1 MQDVRVIVGVAG
13 AGKTSNAMEI
23 VEQKLRSGLRWDQIG
38 FSSFSRAACAEA
50 ARRASVITG
59 VDPDRL
65 QKDGWFRTIHSC
77 AFRLL
82 GVDSKS
88 ILDHDTK
95 AGRDFVAECCGAPR
109 GGEPG
114 TLGAKIDEALSEW
127 DTCRARLSRLH
138 IPTDCTPDQYRSP
151 SDQGCHRDLKTA
163 GTKSPVFS
171 EGCHGVTA
179 LSQEHRDSF
188 FEGESA
194 NVEQIRCSEGS
205 SFLCIG
211 DEKNLSLKKLK
222 ALEGVSDV
230 FFAPQNTPLCT
241 EYKGKTL
248 SQGQG
253 VTPRVLAYFLSDTVT
268 DLLKPEHAII
278 IRQYED
284 AKRYSGMLDFTDLL
298 FRYAGFE
305 VDSNL
310 MFKTCWPLGSVP
322 AEVDVFLFDEYQDCS
337 ALLDRVAERL
347 SESAGELWM
356 LGDKYQSVY
365 AFSGSDHR
373 VFEAREDTA
382 KNEGKRVLLNRSYRN
397 PESVIEWGEEIL
409 REDSEYEERKPYSG
423 KFDGSAGMM
432 EAKDFMS
439 YLPLMATTDTMILAR
454 TWFALGKVKERL
466 DELCIPWTSCQEK
479 RGSGWESPVKI
490 AIVLTMQALK
500 DGGTISEQDW
510 RRLTENFPAKYEG
523 KELFRRGEKARWKKM
538 ECKHQNVF
546 ALHQVQEWGA
556 GEGFEQFVLDEKWR
570 RDQFLLLSVA
580 IEKWGI
586 DVVRNPRIKI
596 GSCHSVK
603 GMQAENVFCLATS
616 SEKASQ
622 SGFWEDLFLKYV
634 TITRASKHYRLVV
647 DLVEHAKGKKLFI
660 AAPRGYWEFDKDLPE
675 GFGEND
681 EIGTGH
687 SEPDNQDAE
696 STSENLR
703 GEVPCDSVFDERSCR
718 PAGLL
723 PREIHSD
730 GSEVREGIPNGTP
743 ETPTEESD
751 FGWWDF
757 SGGSKL

>member
-13 AGKTSNAMEI
+13 AGKTSKAMEI
-23 VEQKLRSGLRWDQIG
+23 VEQKLRDGLRWDQIG

-50 ARRASVITG
+50 ARRASVITK
-59 VDPDRL
+59 VDTDRL
-65 QKDGWFRTIHSC
+65 QKEGWFRTIHSC
-77 AFRLL
+77 VFRLL

-88 ILDHDTK
+88 IIDHDTK

-138 IPTDCTPDQYRSP
+138 VPKDCTPDQYRSP
-151 SDQGCHRDLKTA
+151 SDDVCHSNLKNGGTKNPANSSFVTAVTGCHSARCDSLFDGENQKTQQIRRSEMSILLPLQGVQISSEINYKSPKGRDSVTDGVKIAPYVVNSLVKVCHRDFKNA
-163 GTKSPVFS
+163 
-171 EGCHGVTA
+171 VTA
-179 LSQEHRDSF
+179 CDSCD
-188 FEGESA
+188 
-194 NVEQIRCSEGS
+194 R
-205 SFLCIG
+205 
-211 DEKNLSLKKLK
+211 
-222 ALEGVSDV
+222 
-230 FFAPQNTPLCT
+230 TM
-241 EYKGKTL
+241 
-248 SQGQG
+248 
-253 VTPRVLAYFLSDTVT
+253 
-268 DLLKPEHAII
+268 KPEHAII
-278 IRQYED
+278 IGQYED

-305 VDSNL
+305 VDSKL

-322 AEVDVFLFDEYQDCS
+322 AEVQVFLFDEYQDCS
-337 ALLDRVAERL
+337 PLLDRAAERL
-347 SESAGELWM
+347 SESAGEIWM

-373 VFEAREDTA
+373 VFAAREDAA

-466 DELCIPWTSCQEK
+466 DELCIPWMSCQEK
-479 RGSGWESPVKI
+479 RGSGWDSPVKI
-490 AIVLTMQALK
+490 AVVLTMQALK
-500 DGGTISEQDW
+500 DGEKISEQDW
-510 RRLTENFPAKYEG
+510 RRLTENFPMKYEG
-523 KELFRRGEKARWKKM
+523 AELFKRGEKARWKKM
-538 ECKHQNVF
+538 ECKHENVF

-556 GEGFEQFVLDEKWR
+556 GQGFEQFVRDEKWR
-570 RDQFLLLSVA
+570 KDQFLLLSVA

-586 DVVRNPRIKI
+586 DIVRNPRIKI

-616 SEKASQ
+616 SEKASK

-634 TITRASKHYRLVV
+634 TVTRASKHYRLVV
-647 DLVEHAKGKKLFI
+647 DLVEHARGKKLFI
-660 AAPRGYWEFDKDLPE
+660 AAPGGYWEFDKDLPE
-675 GFGEND
+675 GFGEDD
-681 EIGTGH
+681 EIRIGD
-687 SEPDNQDAE
+687 SKPDNQDAE

-703 GEVPCDSVFDERSCR
+703 CEVPCDSVFDEWSSRSTDM
-718 PAGLL
+718 L

-730 GSEVREGIPNGTP
+730 GSEVREGLPIRTP
-743 ETPTEESD
+743 ETPTEESN

-757 SGGSKL
+757 GGGSKL

>member
-1 MQDVRVIVGVAG
+1 MPIENVVTGVAG
-13 AGKTSNAMEI
+13 SGKTHFAMQILE
-23 VEQKLRSGLRWDQIG
+23 EKLRDGLRWDQIG
-38 FSSFSRAACAEA
+38 FASFSRAACAEA
-50 ARRASVITG
+50 ARRASAITG
-59 VDPDRL
+59 VDSDRL

-77 AFRLL
+77 VFRLL

-95 AGRDFVAECCGAPR
+95 DGRDFVAECCGAPR

-138 IPTDCTPDQYRSP
+138 VPTDCTPDQYRSP
-151 SDQGCHRDLKTA
+151 SDQGCHTDLKTA

-171 EGCHGVTA
+171 GGCHGCHA
-179 LSQEHRDSF
+179 LSQEHRDSL

-194 NVEQIRCSEGS
+194 NSEQIRCH
-205 SFLCIG
+205 
-211 DEKNLSLKKLK
+211 NLSGGIQGTQISEINTSP
-222 ALEGVSDV
+222 LEGRMGSDRGV
-230 FFAPQNTPLCT
+230 KIAPYVAPAIAKRVTEVLCQRCDS
-241 EYKGKTL
+241 GAD
-248 SQGQG
+248 SI
-253 VTPRVLAYFLSDTVT
+253 
-268 DLLKPEHAII
+268 KPVHAII

-322 AEVDVFLFDEYQDCS
+322 AEVEVFLFDEYQDCS
-337 ALLDRVAERL
+337 PLLDHVAERL
-347 SESAGELWM
+347 SESAGELWR

-365 AFSGSDHR
+365 AFAGSDHR
-373 VFEAREDTA
+373 VFASREDTA

-479 RGSGWESPVKI
+479 RGSGWDSPVKI
-490 AIVLTMQALK
+490 AIVITMQALMHGDK
-500 DGGTISEQDW
+500 ISEQDW
-510 RRLTENFPAKYEG
+510 RRLTENFPSKYEG
-523 KELFRRGEKARWKKM
+523 KELFKRGEKARWKKM
-538 ECKHQNVF
+538 ECKHENVF

-556 GEGFEQFVLDEKWR
+556 GDGFEQFVLDEKWR
-570 RDQFLLLSVA
+570 KDQFLLLSVA

-586 DVVRNPRIKI
+586 DIVRHPRIKI

-634 TITRASKHYRLVV
+634 TVTRASKHYRLVV
-647 DLVEHAKGKKLFI
+647 DLVEHARGKKLFI
-660 AAPRGYWEFDKDLPE
+660 AAPRGYWLFDKDLPE
-675 GFGEND
+675 GFGEDD
-681 EIGTGH
+681 EIRISD

-703 GEVPCDSVFDERSCR
+703 REVPCDSVFDEWSGR
-718 PAGLL
+718 PADML

-730 GSEVREGIPNGTP
+730 GSEVREGIPIGTP
-743 ETPTEESD
+743 ETPTEESN

-757 SGGSKL
+757 GGGSKL

>member
-1 MQDVRVIVGVAG
+1 MPTINVVTGVAG
-13 AGKTSNAMEI
+13 SGKTHFAMQI
-23 VEQKLRSGLRWDQIG
+23 LEQKLRDGLRWDQIG

-59 VDPDRL
+59 VDTDRL
-65 QKDGWFRTIHSC
+65 QKEGWFRTIHSC
-77 AFRLL
+77 VFRLL

-95 AGRDFVAECCGAPR
+95 DGRDFVAECCGAPR

-138 IPTDCTPDQYRSP
+138 VPTDCTPDQYRSP
-151 SDQGCHRDLKTA
+151 SDHGCHRDLKTA

-171 EGCHGVTA
+171 GGCHGCHA
-179 LSQEHRDSF
+179 LSQEHRDSL

-194 NVEQIRCSEGS
+194 NVEQIRDVATPFCVHGGKTFEINKSPHGVVV
-205 SFLCIG
+205 
-211 DEKNLSLKKLK
+211 NNP
-222 ALEGVSDV
+222 EGVKI
-230 FFAPQNTPLCT
+230 APYVMKEGENGCHRDSKKPVT
-241 EYKGKTL
+241 EVCSRDRTL
-248 SQGQG
+248 NQ
-253 VTPRVLAYFLSDTVT
+253 AF
-268 DLLKPEHAII
+268 EII

-298 FRYAGFE
+298 MKYAGFE
-305 VDSNL
+305 ADSNL

-322 AEVDVFLFDEYQDCS
+322 LEVDVFLFDEYQDCS
-337 ALLDRVAERL
+337 QLLDRVAERL

-356 LGDKYQSVY
+356 LGDRYQSVY

-373 VFEAREDTA
+373 VFASREDTA

-479 RGSGWESPVKI
+479 RGSGWDSPVKI
-490 AIVLTMQALK
+490 AIVITMQALMHGDK
-500 DGGTISEQDW
+500 ISEQDW
-510 RRLTENFPAKYEG
+510 RRLTENFPSKYEG
-523 KELFRRGEKARWKKM
+523 KELFKRGEKARWKKM
-538 ECKHQNVF
+538 ECKHENVF

-556 GEGFEQFVLDEKWR
+556 GDGFEQFVLDEKWR
-570 RDQFLLLSVA
+570 KDQFLLLSVA

-586 DVVRNPRIKI
+586 DIVRHPRIKI

-603 GMQAENVFCLATS
+603 GMQAQNVFCLATS

-634 TITRASKHYRLVV
+634 TVTRASKHYRLVV
-647 DLVEHAKGKKLFI
+647 DLVEHARGKKLFI

-675 GFGEND
+675 GFGEDD
-681 EIGTGH
+681 EIRISD
-687 SEPDNQDAE
+687 SEPDNQDVE
-696 STSENLR
+696 STSSNVG
-703 GEVPCDSVFDERSCR
+703 GEVPCDSVFDEWSGR
-718 PAGLL
+718 PADML

-730 GSEVREGIPNGTP
+730 GSEAREGIPIGTP
-743 ETPTEESD
+743 ETPAEESN

-757 SGGSKL
+757 GGGSKL

>member
-1 MQDVRVIVGVAG
+1 MPVANVVTGVAG
-13 AGKTSNAMEI
+13 SGKTHFAMQIIEDR
-23 VEQKLRSGLRWDQIG
+23 LRSGVPWISIG
-38 FSSFSRAACAEA
+38 FASFSRAACSEA
-50 ARRASVITG
+50 ARRASAITG
-59 VDPDRL
+59 VDADRL
-65 QKDGWFRTIHSC
+65 QKEGHFRTLHSF
-77 AFRLL
+77 AFRGL
-82 GVDSKS
+82 GLDTKS
-88 ILDHDTK
+88 VLDHDTA
-95 AGRDFVAECCGAPR
+95 AGRNFVAECCGSAR

-114 TLGAKIDEALSEW
+114 TLGSKIENALAFW
-127 DTCRARLSRLH
+127 DTCRAKLSRLRRS
-138 IPTDCTPDQYRSP
+138 PQDCTSDQIQSP
-151 SDQGCHRDLKTA
+151 SDGACHSHLKNGVPKNPVNSSSVTGCHR
-163 GTKSPVFS
+163 
-171 EGCHGVTA
+171 
-179 LSQEHRDSF
+179 LSQLHRDSF
-188 FEGESA
+188 FEGE
-194 NVEQIRCSEGS
+194 NRNHEQIRRSEEGFSKDLQGTQIS
-205 SFLCIG
+205 SEI
-211 DEKNLSLKKLK
+211 N
-222 ALEGVSDV
+222 
-230 FFAPQNTPLCT
+230 
-241 EYKGKTL
+241 YKSPKC
-248 SQGQG
+248 
-253 VTPRVLAYFLSDTVT
+253 RDTVT
-268 DLLKPEHAII
+268 EGVKIAPYVVNSLAKVCHRDFENAVTARDSRDRTMDPGFEMI

-284 AKRYSGMLDFTDLL
+284 AKRYSGMLDFTDILMK
-298 FRYAGFE
+298 YAGFDT
-305 VDSNL
+305 DSEL
-310 MFKTCWPLGSVP
+310 MFRNAWPLGSVP

-500 DGGTISEQDW
+500 DGGSISEQDW
-510 RRLTENFPAKYEG
+510 RRLTENFPANYEG

-570 RDQFLLLSVA
+570 KDQFLLLSVA

-687 SEPDNQDAE
+687 SKPDNQDAE

-703 GEVPCDSVFDERSCR
+703 GEVPCDSVFDEWSCR
-718 PAGLL
+718 PADML
-723 PREIHSD
+723 PREIHSN

>member
-1 MQDVRVIVGVAG
+1 MPTINVVTGVAG
-13 AGKTSNAMEI
+13 SGKTHFAMQI
-23 VEQKLRSGLRWDQIG
+23 LEQKLRDGLRWDQIG

-59 VDPDRL
+59 VDTDRL
-65 QKDGWFRTIHSC
+65 QKEGWFRTIHSC
-77 AFRLL
+77 VFRLL

-95 AGRDFVAECCGAPR
+95 DGRDFVAECCGAPR

-138 IPTDCTPDQYRSP
+138 VPTDCTPDQYRSP
-151 SDQGCHRDLKTA
+151 SDHGCHRDLKTA

-171 EGCHGVTA
+171 GGCHGCHA
-179 LSQEHRDSF
+179 LSQEHRDSL

-194 NVEQIRCSEGS
+194 NVEQIRDVATPFCVHGGKTFEINKSPHGVVV
-205 SFLCIG
+205 
-211 DEKNLSLKKLK
+211 NNP
-222 ALEGVSDV
+222 EGVKI
-230 FFAPQNTPLCT
+230 APYVMKEGKNGCHRDSKKPVT
-241 EYKGKTL
+241 EVCSRDRTL
-248 SQGQG
+248 NQ
-253 VTPRVLAYFLSDTVT
+253 AF
-268 DLLKPEHAII
+268 EII

-298 FRYAGFE
+298 MKYAGFE
-305 VDSNL
+305 ADSNL

-322 AEVDVFLFDEYQDCS
+322 LEVDVFLFDEYQDCS
-337 ALLDRVAERL
+337 QLLDRVAERL

-356 LGDKYQSVY
+356 LGDRYQSVY

-373 VFEAREDTA
+373 VFASREDTA

-479 RGSGWESPVKI
+479 RGSGWDSPVKI
-490 AIVLTMQALK
+490 AIVITMQALMHGDK
-500 DGGTISEQDW
+500 ISEQDW
-510 RRLTENFPAKYEG
+510 RRLTENFPSKYEG
-523 KELFRRGEKARWKKM
+523 KELFKRGEKARWKKM
-538 ECKHQNVF
+538 ECKHENVF

-556 GEGFEQFVLDEKWR
+556 GDGFEQFVLDEKWR
-570 RDQFLLLSVA
+570 KDQFLLLSVA

-586 DVVRNPRIKI
+586 DIVRHPRIKI

-603 GMQAENVFCLATS
+603 GMQAQNVFCLATS

-634 TITRASKHYRLVV
+634 TVTRASKHYRLVV
-647 DLVEHAKGKKLFI
+647 DLVEHARGKKLFI

-675 GFGEND
+675 GFGEDD
-681 EIGTGH
+681 EIRISD
-687 SEPDNQDAE
+687 SEPDNQDVE
-696 STSENLR
+696 STSSNVG
-703 GEVPCDSVFDERSCR
+703 GEVPCDSVFDEWSGR
-718 PAGLL
+718 PADML

-730 GSEVREGIPNGTP
+730 GSEAREGIPIGTP
-743 ETPTEESD
+743 ETPAEESN

-757 SGGSKL
+757 GGGSKL

>member
-1 MQDVRVIVGVAG
+1 MPTINVVTGVAG
-13 AGKTSNAMEI
+13 SGKTHFAMQI
-23 VEQKLRSGLRWDQIG
+23 LEQKLRDGLRWDQIG

-59 VDPDRL
+59 VDTDRL
-65 QKDGWFRTIHSC
+65 QKEGWFRTIHSC
-77 AFRLL
+77 VFRLL

-138 IPTDCTPDQYRSP
+138 VPTDCTPDQYRSP

-171 EGCHGVTA
+171 GGCHGCHA
-179 LSQEHRDSF
+179 LSQEHRDSL

-194 NVEQIRCSEGS
+194 NVEQIRDVATPFGVHGGKTFEINKSPHGVVV
-205 SFLCIG
+205 
-211 DEKNLSLKKLK
+211 NNP
-222 ALEGVSDV
+222 EGVKI
-230 FFAPQNTPLCT
+230 APYVIKEGENGCHRDSKKPVT
-241 EYKGKTL
+241 EVCSRDRTL
-248 SQGQG
+248 N
-253 VTPRVLAYFLSDTVT
+253 PAF
-268 DLLKPEHAII
+268 EII

-322 AEVDVFLFDEYQDCS
+322 AEVEVFLFDEYQDCS
-337 ALLDRVAERL
+337 QLLDRVAERL

-356 LGDKYQSVY
+356 LGDRYQSVY

-373 VFEAREDTA
+373 VFASREDTA

-479 RGSGWESPVKI
+479 RGSGWDSPVKI
-490 AIVLTMQALK
+490 AIVITMQALMHGDK
-500 DGGTISEQDW
+500 ISEQDW
-510 RRLTENFPAKYEG
+510 RRLTENFPSKYEG
-523 KELFRRGEKARWKKM
+523 KELFKRGEKARWKKM
-538 ECKHQNVF
+538 ECKHENVF
-546 ALHQVQEWGA
+546 ALHQVHEWGA
-556 GEGFEQFVLDEKWR
+556 GDGFEQFVLNEKWR
-570 RDQFLLLSVA
+570 KDQFLLLSVA

-586 DVVRNPRIKI
+586 DIVRHPRIKI

-603 GMQAENVFCLATS
+603 GMQAKNVFCLATS

-634 TITRASKHYRLVV
+634 TVTRASKHYRLVV
-647 DLVEHAKGKKLFI
+647 DLVEHARGKKLFI

-675 GFGEND
+675 GFGEDD
-681 EIGTGH
+681 EIRIGD

-703 GEVPCDSVFDERSCR
+703 REVPCDSVFDEWSGR
-718 PAGLL
+718 PADML

-730 GSEVREGIPNGTP
+730 GSEVREGLPIGTP
-743 ETPTEESD
+743 ETPTEESN

>member
-1 MQDVRVIVGVAG
+1 MPTINVVTGVAG
-13 AGKTSNAMEI
+13 SGKTHFAMQI
-23 VEQKLRSGLRWDQIG
+23 LEQKLRDGLRWDQIG

-59 VDPDRL
+59 VDTDRL
-65 QKDGWFRTIHSC
+65 QKEGWFRTIHSC
-77 AFRLL
+77 VFRLL

-95 AGRDFVAECCGAPR
+95 DGRDFVAECCGAPR

-138 IPTDCTPDQYRSP
+138 VPTDCTPDQYRSP
-151 SDQGCHRDLKTA
+151 SDHGCHRDLKTA

-171 EGCHGVTA
+171 GGCHGCHA
-179 LSQEHRDSF
+179 LSQEHRDSL

-194 NVEQIRCSEGS
+194 NVEQIRDVATPFCVHGGKTFEINKSPHGVVV
-205 SFLCIG
+205 
-211 DEKNLSLKKLK
+211 NNP
-222 ALEGVSDV
+222 EGVKI
-230 FFAPQNTPLCT
+230 APYVMKEGKNGCHRDSKKPVT
-241 EYKGKTL
+241 EVCSRDRTL
-248 SQGQG
+248 NQ
-253 VTPRVLAYFLSDTVT
+253 AF
-268 DLLKPEHAII
+268 EII

-298 FRYAGFE
+298 MKYAGFE
-305 VDSNL
+305 ADSNL

-322 AEVDVFLFDEYQDCS
+322 LEVDVFLFDEYQDCS
-337 ALLDRVAERL
+337 QLLDRVAERL

-356 LGDKYQSVY
+356 LGDRYQSVY

-373 VFEAREDTA
+373 VFASREDTA

-479 RGSGWESPVKI
+479 RGSGWDSPVKI
-490 AIVLTMQALK
+490 AIVITMQALMHGDK
-500 DGGTISEQDW
+500 ISEQDW
-510 RRLTENFPAKYEG
+510 RRLTENFPSKYEG
-523 KELFRRGEKARWKKM
+523 KELFKRGEKARWKKM
-538 ECKHQNVF
+538 ECKHENVF

-556 GEGFEQFVLDEKWR
+556 GDGFEQFVLDEKWR
-570 RDQFLLLSVA
+570 KDQFLLLSVA

-586 DVVRNPRIKI
+586 DIVRHPRIKI

-603 GMQAENVFCLATS
+603 GMQAQNVFCLATS

-634 TITRASKHYRLVV
+634 TVTRASKHYRLVV
-647 DLVEHAKGKKLFI
+647 DLVEHARGKKLFI

-675 GFGEND
+675 GFGEDD
-681 EIGTGH
+681 EIRISD
-687 SEPDNQDAE
+687 SEPDNQDVE
-696 STSENLR
+696 STSSNVG
-703 GEVPCDSVFDERSCR
+703 GEVPCDSVFDE
-718 PAGLL
+718 
-723 PREIHSD
+723 
-730 GSEVREGIPNGTP
+730 
-743 ETPTEESD
+743 
-751 FGWWDF
+751 W
-757 SGGSKL
+757 SG

>member
-1 MQDVRVIVGVAG
+1 MPTINVVTGVAG
-13 AGKTSNAMEI
+13 SGKTHFAMQI
-23 VEQKLRSGLRWDQIG
+23 LEQKLRDGLRWDQIG

-59 VDPDRL
+59 VDTDRL
-65 QKDGWFRTIHSC
+65 QKEGWFRTIHSC
-77 AFRLL
+77 VFRLL

-138 IPTDCTPDQYRSP
+138 VPTDCTPDQYRSP

-171 EGCHGVTA
+171 GGCHGCHA
-179 LSQEHRDSF
+179 LSQEHRDSL

-194 NVEQIRCSEGS
+194 NVEQIRDVTTPFGVH
-205 SFLCIG
+205 G
-211 DEKNLSLKKLK
+211 EKTFEINKSPHGVVVNNP
-222 ALEGVSDV
+222 EGVKI
-230 FFAPQNTPLCT
+230 APYVIKEGENGCHRDSKKPVT
-241 EYKGKTL
+241 EVCSRDRTL
-248 SQGQG
+248 N
-253 VTPRVLAYFLSDTVT
+253 PAF
-268 DLLKPEHAII
+268 EII

-322 AEVDVFLFDEYQDCS
+322 AEVEVFLFDEYQDCS
-337 ALLDRVAERL
+337 QLLDRVAERL

-356 LGDKYQSVY
+356 LGDRYQSVY

-373 VFEAREDTA
+373 VFASREDTA

-479 RGSGWESPVKI
+479 RGSGWDSPVKI
-490 AIVLTMQALK
+490 AIVITMQALMH
-500 DGGTISEQDW
+500 GERISEQDW
-510 RRLTENFPAKYEG
+510 RRLTENFPSKYEG
-523 KELFRRGEKARWKKM
+523 KELFKRGEKARWKKM
-538 ECKHQNVF
+538 ECKHENVF

-556 GEGFEQFVLDEKWR
+556 GDGFEQFVLNEKWR
-570 RDQFLLLSVA
+570 KDQFLLLSVA

-586 DVVRNPRIKI
+586 DIVRHPRIKI

-603 GMQAENVFCLATS
+603 GMQAKNVFCLATS

-634 TITRASKHYRLVV
+634 TVTRASKHYRLVV
-647 DLVEHAKGKKLFI
+647 DLVEHARGKKLFI

-675 GFGEND
+675 GFGEDD
-681 EIGTGH
+681 EIRIGD

-703 GEVPCDSVFDERSCR
+703 REVPCDSVFDEWSGR
-718 PAGLL
+718 PADML

-730 GSEVREGIPNGTP
+730 GSEVREGLPIGTP
-743 ETPTEESD
+743 ETPTEESN

-757 SGGSKL
+757 GGGSKL